1 MAQFSTAPL
10 WSQHFFRDPARG
22 AAVIAQLPL
31 AADALVYEIGP
42 GTGILTAALARRVK
56 DVVAVEIDPALCARL
71 RARFDAWPNVRVVHA
86 DFLHYPLPSRDYTIV
101 SNVPFG
107 VTVAVV
113 SKLLRAPYPPC
124 AAHLILQTEA
134 AERFAGVPRETQY
147 SVLTKPWFAFSI
159 EREFKRTEFVPAPR
173 VDAALLAIRRR
184 DDPLVAHADA
194 ALYRA
199 FVRYGFGRWRKDLK
213 TSFRGVFSNL
223 QFKTL
228 ARTLA
233 FPLDA
238 TPTALTFDQWLGL
251 FRYFQSGVPSHKQQA
266 LVARVR
272 DMTGPVIRHRGAPIT
287 LPLPRPPPHWQISE
301 AWTPFQIERDSG
313 NGTPKRFPTVARS
326 CHVASGR
333 VMPSRSHWARA
344 RTSGSPGMRTSAV
357 SAAGG
362 TRFAAARCSAVC
374 AA

>member
-1 MAQFSTAPL
+1 MAQFATSPL

-56 DVVAVEIDPALCARL
+56 HVVAVEIDPALCARL
-71 RARFDAWPNVRVVHA
+71 RARCAAWPNVRVVHA

-107 VTVAVV
+107 VTAAVIA
-113 SKLLRAPYPPC
+113 KLLRAPYPPR
-124 AAHLILQTEA
+124 AAYLVLQAEA

-147 SVLTKPWFAFSI
+147 SVLTKPWFTFAI
-159 EREFKRTEFVPAPR
+159 EEHFARTEFVPVPR

-184 DDPLVAHADA
+184 DPPLIGHKDA
-194 ALYRA
+194 TRYRA
-199 FVRYGFGRWRKDLK
+199 FVQYGFGRWRKDLK
-213 TSFRGVFSNL
+213 TSFRGIFSNL

-228 ARTLA
+228 ARTLQ

-238 TPTALTFDQWLGL
+238 TPTQLTFDQWFGL
-251 FRYFQSGVPSHKQQA
+251 FRFFQTGVPLHKQQA

-272 DMTGPVIRHRGAPIT
+272 EMTGPVIPHRGAPIT
-287 LPLPRPPPHWQISE
+287 LPLPRPPPLQAI
-301 AWTPFQIERDSG
+301 
-313 NGTPKRFPTVARS
+313 RS
-326 CHVASGR
+326 
-333 VMPSRSHWARA
+333 
-344 RTSGSPGMRTSAV
+344 SAHI
-357 SAAGG
+357 GWL
-362 TRFAAARCSAVC
+362 
-374 AA
+374 

>member
-1 MAQFSTAPL
+1 MAQFATNPL

-22 AAVIAQLPL
+22 AAVVAHLPIAP
-31 AADALVYEIGP
+31 DALVYEIGP
-42 GTGILTAALARRVK
+42 GTGILTAALARRVER
-56 DVVAVEIDPALCARL
+56 VVAIEIDPALCARL

-107 VTVAVV
+107 VTAALVA
-113 SKLLRAPYPPC
+113 KLLRAPYPPR
-124 AAHLILQTEA
+124 AAYLILQTEA
-134 AERFAGVPRETQY
+134 AERFAGVPHETQH

-159 EREFKRTEFVPAPR
+159 EREFQRTEFVPVPR

-194 ALYRA
+194 ARYRE

-213 TSFRGVFSNL
+213 TGFRGVFSNL

-228 ARTLA
+228 ARTLQ

-251 FRYFQSGVPSHKQQA
+251 FRFFQTDVPPHKQQA

-272 DMTGPVIRHRGAPIT
+272 GISGPETRRRGVPIT
-287 LPLPRPPPHWQISE
+287 LPLPRPPPPQANHSS
-301 AWTPFQIERDSG
+301 APTGWTRRHPRLLSLLS
-313 NGTPKRFPTVARS
+313 TSPARS
-326 CHVASGR
+326 RHR
-333 VMPSRSHWARA
+333 W
-344 RTSGSPGMRTSAV
+344 
-357 SAAGG
+357 
-362 TRFAAARCSAVC
+362 
-374 AA
+374 

>member
-1 MAQFSTAPL
+1 MAKFATNPI

-56 DVVAVEIDPALCARL
+56 HVVAVEIDPALCARL

-107 VTVAVV
+107 VTAAVL
-113 SKLLRAPYPPC
+113 SKLLRAPYPPH

-147 SVLTKPWFAFSI
+147 SVLTKPWFAFAI
-159 EREFKRTEFVPAPR
+159 EREFKRTEFVPVPR
-173 VDAALLAIRRR
+173 VDAALLAIHRR
-184 DDPLVAHADA
+184 DNPLVTQADA

-199 FVRYGFGRWRKDLK
+199 FARYGFGRWRKNLK
-213 TSFRGVFSNL
+213 ASFRGVFSNL

-228 ARTLA
+228 ARTLQ

-238 TPTALTFDQWLGL
+238 TPTQLTFDQWLGL
-251 FRYFQSGVPSHKQQA
+251 FRYFQIGVPAYKQQA
-266 LVARVR
+266 LVAHVH
-272 DMTGPVIRHRGAPIT
+272 DTSGPATRHGGMPIF
-287 LPLPRPPPHWQISE
+287 PSLPRPPPHCRIHWM
-301 AWTPFQIERDSG
+301 WPPFFIER
-313 NGTPKRFPTVARS
+313 FL
-326 CHVASGR
+326 
-333 VMPSRSHWARA
+333 
-344 RTSGSPGMRTSAV
+344 
-357 SAAGG
+357 
-362 TRFAAARCSAVC
+362 AAARRNGF
-374 AA
+374 